1 MYQTLTTKRR
11 MCMNC
16 KIEKSRLNGRIVCP
30 SNKSYTHR
38 AIFLAAL
45 SDGKSIVKKIL
56 RSNDTIAT
64 IDACRRF
71 GVEVEESEDNITINN
86 TIDETVQSSS
96 INAENSGTTIRI
108 AIAIAALSGG
118 DTTLTGDESLRKR
131 PMKPILDALEK
142 LGVETESEDGKP
154 PIHIKGKI
162 EGKEISIEGNIS
174 SQFISALLIIAP
186 RLDEGL
192 IINIEGELV
201 SKPYVDLTIAI
212 MKRFGVEVEIEKR
225 YKRYIVKHQIYQPT
239 TFSIPSDFSNLALL
253 LAANVLLGDGLTI
266 EINLGDMPQGD
277 EAIVDILEK
286 LGVNVRLEDDII
298 TTESPVSL
306 NGGKFDLSDT
316 PDLLPAVAILA
327 LKCEKPIE
335 IFNVKHARY
344 KETDRIAILS
354 RELKKIGLDVEEK
367 EDGMILKKSSEVM
380 PAELNSENDHRL
392 FMAFSIVGMFI
403 GECTI
408 SDPEAVKVSYPEFIQ
423 DLVRVGA
430 KIN

>member
-1 MYQTLTTKRR
+1 
-11 MCMNC
+11 MNC
-16 KIEKSRLNGRIVCP
+16 KIEKSTLNGQIICP

-64 IDACRRF
+64 INACRGF
-71 GVEVEESEDNITINN
+71 GVEVEELEDNVTINN
-86 TIDETVQSSS
+86 TIDQTVQSSI

-118 DTTLTGDESLRKR
+118 NTTLTGDESLRKR
-131 PMKPILDALEK
+131 PMQPILDALQTM
-142 LGVETESEDGKP
+142 GVKTESDDGKP
-154 PIHIKGKI
+154 PIHVNGKI
-162 EGKEISIEGNIS
+162 QGKEISIKGDIS

-186 RLDEGL
+186 RLPEGL
-192 IINIEGELV
+192 IINVEGDLV

-212 MKRFGVEVEIEKR
+212 MKKFGVEVKIEEK
-225 YKRYIVKHQIYQPT
+225 YKKYVVVHQIYKST

-253 LAANVLLGDGLTI
+253 LSANVLLGDGLNI
-266 EINLGDMPQGD
+266 EISLEDMPQGD

-286 LGVNVRLEDDII
+286 LGVNVTLEEDII
-298 TTESPVSL
+298 TTKSPISL
-306 NGGKFDLSDT
+306 NGGRFDLSDT
-316 PDLLPAVAILA
+316 PDLLPAIAILA
-327 LKCEKPIE
+327 LKSEKPIE

-344 KETDRIAILS
+344 KETDRIAIIS
-354 RELKKIGLDVEEK
+354 RELKKLGLDVEEK
-367 EDGMILKKSSEVM
+367 DDGMILKKSLELH

-392 FMAFSIVGMFI
+392 FMAFSIAGMFV
-403 GECTI
+403 GECTV
-408 SDPEAVKVSYPEFIQ
+408 SDPDAVKVSYPEFIS
-423 DLVRVGA
+423 DLVNTGA

>member
-1 MYQTLTTKRR
+1 MK
-11 MCMNC
+11 C
-16 KIEKSRLNGRIVCP
+16 KIEKSKLNGKIQCP
-30 SNKSYTHR
+30 ANKSYTHR

-64 IDACRRF
+64 INACRGF
-71 GVEVEESEDNITINN
+71 GVEVEEVEKNVTIKN
-86 TIDETVQSSS
+86 TIGETVQSSI

-118 DTTLTGDESLRKR
+118 STKLTGDESLKKR
-131 PMKPILDALEK
+131 PMKPILDALEIM
-142 LGVETESEDGKP
+142 GVETESDDGKP

-162 EGKEISIEGNIS
+162 QGNEISVKGDIS

-186 RLDEGL
+186 RLPEGL
-192 IINIEGELV
+192 IINVEGSMV

-212 MKRFGVEVEIEKR
+212 MKKFGVEVKIEEK
-225 YKRYIVKHQIYQPT
+225 YKKYVISHQIYKPT

-277 EAIVDILEK
+277 EEIVDILEV
-286 LGVNVRLEDDII
+286 LGVNVTLEEDVI
-298 TTESPVSL
+298 TTKSPPFL
-306 NGGKFDLSDT
+306 KGGKFDLSDT
-316 PDLLPAVAILA
+316 PDLLPAIAILA
-327 LKCEKPIE
+327 LKSEKPIE

-344 KETDRIAILS
+344 KETDRIAIIS
-354 RELKKIGLDVEEK
+354 RELKKLGIEVEEK
-367 EDGMILKKSSEVM
+367 EDGMVLKKTSELHS
-380 PAELNSENDHRL
+380 AELNSENDHRL
-392 FMAFSIVGMFI
+392 FMAFSIAGMFV
-403 GECTI
+403 GECTV
-408 SDPEAVKVSYPEFIQ
+408 SDPDAVKVSYPEFIP
-423 DLVRVGA
+423 DLVNVGA

>member
-1 MYQTLTTKRR
+1 
-11 MCMNC
+11 MNC
-16 KIEKSRLNGRIVCP
+16 KIEKSTLNGKIICP

-64 IDACRRF
+64 INACRGF
-71 GVEVEESEDNITINN
+71 GVEVEELENNVTINN
-86 TIDETVQSSS
+86 TINQTVQSSI

-118 DTTLTGDESLRKR
+118 NTTLTGDESLRKR
-131 PMKPILDALEK
+131 PMQPILDALQTM
-142 LGVETESEDGKP
+142 GVKTESDDGKP
-154 PIHIKGKI
+154 PIHMNGKI
-162 EGKEISIEGNIS
+162 QGKEISINGNIS

-186 RLDEGL
+186 RLPEGL
-192 IINIEGELV
+192 IINVEGDLV

-212 MKRFGVEVEIEKR
+212 MKKFGVEVKIEEK
-225 YKRYIVKHQIYQPT
+225 YKKYIILHQMYKST

-253 LAANVLLGDGLTI
+253 LSANVLLGDGLNI
-266 EINLGDMPQGD
+266 EISLDDMPQGD
-277 EAIVDILEK
+277 EAIVDILER
-286 LGVNVRLEDDII
+286 LGVNVTLEEDII
-298 TTESPVSL
+298 TTKSPISL

-316 PDLLPAVAILA
+316 PDLLPAIAILA
-327 LKCEKPIE
+327 LKSEKPIE

-344 KETDRIAILS
+344 KETDRIAIIS
-354 RELKKIGLDVEEK
+354 RELKKIGLNVEEK
-367 EDGMILKKSSEVM
+367 DDGMILRKSLELH

-392 FMAFSIVGMFI
+392 FMAFSIAGMFI
-403 GECTI
+403 GECTV
-408 SDPEAVKVSYPEFIQ
+408 SDPDAVKVSYPEFIS
-423 DLVRVGA
+423 DLVNTGA

>member
-1 MYQTLTTKRR
+1 
-11 MCMNC
+11 MNC
-16 KIEKSRLNGRIVCP
+16 KIEKSKLVGKITCP

-64 IDACRRF
+64 INACRGF
-71 GVEVEESEDNITINN
+71 GVEVEELENNVTINN
-86 TIDETVQSSS
+86 TIDQTVQSSI

-118 DTTLTGDESLRKR
+118 NTTLTGDESLRKR
-131 PMKPILDALEK
+131 PMQPILDALQTV
-142 LGVETESEDGKP
+142 GVKTESDDGKP
-154 PIHIKGKI
+154 PIHVNGKI
-162 EGKEISIEGNIS
+162 QGKEISIKGNIS

-186 RLDEGL
+186 RLPEGL
-192 IINIEGELV
+192 IINVEGDLV

-212 MKRFGVEVEIEKR
+212 MKKFGVKVKIEKEHKK
-225 YKRYIVKHQIYQPT
+225 YVVEHQIYKST

-253 LAANVLLGDGLTI
+253 LAANVLLGDGLNI
-266 EINLGDMPQGD
+266 EISLDDMPQGD
-277 EAIVDILEK
+277 EAIVDILER
-286 LGVNVRLEDDII
+286 LGVNVILEDDII
-298 TTESPVSL
+298 TTRSPISL

-316 PDLLPAVAILA
+316 PDLLPAIAILA
-327 LKCEKPIE
+327 LKSEKPIE

-344 KETDRIAILS
+344 KETDRIAVIS

-367 EDGMILKKSSEVM
+367 DDGMILRKSLELH

-392 FMAFSIVGMFI
+392 FMAFSIAGMFV
-403 GECTI
+403 GECTV
-408 SDPEAVKVSYPEFIQ
+408 SDPDAVKVSYPEFIS
-423 DLVRVGA
+423 DLVNTGA

>member
-1 MYQTLTTKRR
+1 
-11 MCMNC
+11 MNC
-16 KIEKSRLNGRIVCP
+16 KIEKSKINGKIVCP
-30 SNKSYTHR
+30 ANKSYTHR

-64 IDACRRF
+64 INACRGF
-71 GVEVEESEDNITINN
+71 GVEVEEVENNVTIKNTIN
-86 TIDETVQSSS
+86 DTVQSSI

-118 DTTLTGDESLRKR
+118 KTMLTGDESLKKR
-131 PMKPILDALEK
+131 PMKPILDALESM
-142 LGVETESEDGKP
+142 GVKTESEDGKP
-154 PIHIKGKI
+154 PIHIDGKI
-162 EGKEISIEGNIS
+162 QGNEISINGDIS

-186 RLDEGL
+186 RLPEGL
-192 IINIEGELV
+192 IINIDGDLV

-212 MKRFGVEVEIEKR
+212 MKKFGVEVKIQDE
-225 YKRYIVKHQIYQPT
+225 YKRYIVSHQIYQPT

-266 EINLGDMPQGD
+266 EISLGDMPQGD

-286 LGVNVRLEDDII
+286 LGVNVKLEEDFI

-306 NGGKFDLSDT
+306 KGGKFDLSDT
-316 PDLLPAVAILA
+316 PDLLPAIAILA
-327 LKCEKPIE
+327 LKSEKPIE
-335 IFNVKHARY
+335 VFNVKHARY
-344 KETDRIAILS
+344 KETDRIAVIS
-354 RELKKIGLDVEEK
+354 RELKKIGLEIEEK
-367 EDGMILKKSSEVM
+367 EDGLILRKSSDLH

-392 FMAFSIVGMFI
+392 FMAFSIVGMYI
-403 GECTI
+403 GDCTV
-408 SDPEAVKVSYPEFIQ
+408 SDPDAVRVSYPGFISE
-423 DLVRVGA
+423 LVNTGA